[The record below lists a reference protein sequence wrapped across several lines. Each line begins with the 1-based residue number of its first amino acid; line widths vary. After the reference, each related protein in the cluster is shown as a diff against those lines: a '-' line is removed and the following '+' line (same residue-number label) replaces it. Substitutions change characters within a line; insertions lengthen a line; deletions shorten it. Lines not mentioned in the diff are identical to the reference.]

1 MYVDGR
7 DRVLGWGERE
17 KAAELMEVAPDN
29 ETSV

>member
-1 MYVDGR
+1 MWMAGT
-7 DRVLGWGERE
+7 GCWAGGKRE